1 MHTTSVSKA
10 GMRSRKGPFAELL
23 TELNRNQSAHAQAE
37 HDGTI
42 AFGPSMRVERFVLGN
57 GLRVLVLED
66 HVAPVVCLQTW
77 FGVGSRHERDG
88 KTGIAHLFEH
98 LMFGET
104 ETTPHGAYDRMLEEA
119 GAETN
124 AATYLDWT
132 FYHTNLPAEALELSL
147 RLESNRMSQLVLRE
161 PQVAREKDVVA
172 NERRQR
178 VDDDVDGAVNEMLYK
193 EAFREHGYRH
203 PTIGWMD
210 DILGFTTEDCV
221 SFYKTYY
228 SPNNATMV
236 VVGDVDIGQVLRLVQ
251 ETYGHMPPAVLPV
264 EDVRPEPP
272 QVEERRL
279 STKKPTPTHK
289 LAIGYRC
296 PALGDFD
303 HAPLLLLN
311 EILFGGRSSRV
322 HRALVQK
329 LEIAS
334 EIRGYV
340 GSFRDPG
347 LYDIYISAREG
358 HTAAELLEALDEILD
373 RVCAEPVTEKEL
385 DKVKG
390 RIEFGLLQGL
400 ETVSGKAEQ
409 IGFYQ
414 TVLGDPGAIF
424 DRLALYR
431 RVTLSDLL
439 RVARRYLVRSAR
451 TVIEVFPDGSV
462 DDASTDE
469 VDEEVEDIDEVEAGE
484 EEVAS

>member
-1 MHTTSVSKA
+1 MHTDSAFKA
-10 GMRSRKGPFAELL
+10 PARVRKGPFAELL
-23 TELNRNQSAHAQAE
+23 NELNRDQSIHAQAE
-37 HDGTI
+37 HDGSI
-42 AFGPSMRVERFVLGN
+42 AFGPSMRVERFVFGN

-66 HVAPVVCLQTW
+66 HAAPVICLQTW
-77 FGVGSRHERDG
+77 FGVGSRHEKEG

-104 ETTPHGAYDRMLEEA
+104 ETTAHGAYDRMLEEA

-124 AATYLDWT
+124 AATFLDWT

-147 RLESNRMSQLVLRE
+147 RLEANRMVNLVLRE
-161 PQVAREKDVVA
+161 PQVASEKEVVA

-203 PTIGWMD
+203 PTIGWME
-210 DILGFTTEDCV
+210 DILGFTTDDCV

-236 VVGDVDIGQVLRLVQ
+236 IVGDVNTGRVLKLVQ
-251 ETYGHMPPAVLPV
+251 EQYGHVAPADIPV
-264 EDVRPEPP
+264 EDVHPEPP
-272 QVEERRL
+272 QIEERRF
-279 STKKPTPTHK
+279 STNKPTPTPK
-289 LAIGYRC
+289 VAIGYKC

-322 HRALVQK
+322 HRELVQK

-347 LYDIYISAREG
+347 LYDVYLSAREG
-358 HTAAELLEALDEILD
+358 HTPAELLEAFDAIVD
-373 RVCAEPVTEKEL
+373 RVCAEPISEKEL
-385 DKVKG
+385 EKVKG

-431 RVTLSDLL
+431 RVTVSDLL

-451 TVIEVFPDGSV
+451 TVIEVFPDGTAGEEAA
-462 DDASTDE
+462 DDVADDVEGDE
-469 VDEEVEDIDEVEAGE
+469 E